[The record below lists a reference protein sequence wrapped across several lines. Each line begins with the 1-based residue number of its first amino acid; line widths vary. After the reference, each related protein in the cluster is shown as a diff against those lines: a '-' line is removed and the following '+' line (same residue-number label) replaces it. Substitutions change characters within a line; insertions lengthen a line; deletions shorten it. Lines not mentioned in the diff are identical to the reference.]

1 MLYYYRN
8 GIHEGISINKR
19 NASKKCDICHY

>member
-1 MLYYYRN
+1 MLYYYRYR
-8 GIHEGISINKR
+8 IHEGISINKT